1 MDVLGLL
8 ERRGFVAQCTG
19 SDALRAELN
28 KGPVTFYIG
37 FDPTA
42 DSLHVGSLLQVMVM
56 AWLQRAGH
64 RAIAVVGSGT
74 AAVGDPSGK
83 TEMRPMLSTED
94 IARHT
99 AALRNQLSRFLVLDG
114 TRGLLLDNGDWLMTL
129 QTIPFLREVGRHF
142 SVNRMLA
149 AEAYKIRM
157 ETGLSFLE
165 LNYQVLQA
173 YDFYE
178 LHERHGC
185 RLQIGG
191 NDQWGNILA
200 GTELIR
206 RMTGDDVF
214 GMTTPLLT
222 TAAGAKMGKTASGA
236 VWLDEAKTSPFEMYQ
251 YWLNVDDR
259 DVGRLLALYTF
270 LDDAELARLSALQGS
285 EIREAKRALARE
297 AVGLAHG
304 AEAVAKAEAASHAMV
319 AGAPSDDLER
329 VDGGAS
335 ERLVDVLAASGVLKS
350 KGEARRLIDGG
361 GVRVDGERV
370 TDVDVTLGALVRSD
384 EGAVLRLG
392 KARAVRLTATRS

>member
-8 ERRGFVAQCTG
+8 ERRGFIAQCTG
-19 SDALRAELN
+19 SDALRAEL
-28 KGPVTFYIG
+28 KSGPMTFYIG

-99 AALRNQLSRFLVLDG
+99 AALRKQLSRFLVLDG

-173 YDFYE
+173 YDYYE
-178 LHERHGC
+178 LHRRHDC

-206 RMTGDDVF
+206 RMTGSDVF

-236 VWLDEAKTSPFEMYQ
+236 VWLDEAKTSPFDMYQ

-270 LDDAELARLSALQGS
+270 LDDAELARLTALQGS
-285 EIREAKRALARE
+285 DIREAKRVLARE

-304 AEAVAKAEAASHAMV
+304 PEAAAKAEAASQAMV
-319 AGAPSDDLER
+319 AGAVSDDLER
-329 VDGGAS
+329 VEGAES
-335 ERLVDVLAASGVLKS
+335 DRLVDVLASAGVLKS
-350 KGEARRLIDGG
+350 KGEGRRLIEGG

-370 TDVDVTLGALVRSD
+370 TDVDVTVGELLGTSD
-384 EGAVLRLG
+384 GAVLRLG
-392 KARAVRLTATRS
+392 KARAVRLAPTRS